1 MKRISLFISTLL
13 LLSNGMLFAQGEMDA
28 YRYSQSD
35 LSGTARSVSMGGAF
49 GALGGDMSVMSTNP
63 AGLAIYRSSEL
74 QTTMSVNSTGTEATS
89 GSTAGW
95 AGNSSKTRFGFDNLS
110 YTGYFPT
117 GQEYGIK
124 GWNFG
129 ISYHKIKDFNRSYAV
144 AGSPK
149 YSMAD
154 YVASRASNAFGENG
168 GIVENDLILTDS
180 YDPYNNRNLG
190 GQWLSILGYES
201 GFFGAKYEFSDVYHS
216 AFGQRTGNT
225 WSPYSPDRTT
235 LRIGESGSISEYNFS
250 IATNISDFMFIG
262 ATLGVTTIDY
272 NMSSTHEESFG
283 STDYLKLGNSLET
296 TGTGYSVNI
305 GAIVRPIDM
314 LRLGVAYNSPK
325 FFRLT
330 DYFDAYGESNIANE
344 TDPLMTG
351 YIPEYSYAEYSMQ
364 TPGRWI
370 FSAAGIIGTT
380 ALVSLDYELTG
391 YNYMSLADRDG
402 NRDMYQNDNDIIKD
416 DFKFASTV
424 KAGVELKVTPR
435 FAIRAGYVWQPSPM
449 KDQLINGDAEVFT
462 AGTVPHYTV
471 TKSTNYISAGLGYR
485 FTPNFYMDIA
495 GVYRVQKEKLYPF
508 SNSYWTYPEYN
519 IEPVYAD
526 PADLSV
532 NTFRAVLSLG
542 YKF

>member
-1 MKRISLFISTLL
+1 MKRIGLYISTLL
-13 LLSNGMLFAQGEMDA
+13 LFSSGMLLAQGEIDA
-28 YRYSQSD
+28 YRYSQTD
-35 LSGTARSVSMGGAF
+35 LSGTARAVSMGGAF
-49 GALGGDMSVMSTNP
+49 GALGGDMSAMSQNP

-74 QTTMSVNSTGTEATS
+74 QTTMSVNSTSSAQSS
-89 GSTAGW
+89 GVNSIWG
-95 AGNSSKTRFGFDNLS
+95 GSSSKTRFGFDNLS

-117 GQEYGIK
+117 GRETGIK

-129 ISYHKIKDFNRSYAV
+129 ISYNKVRDFNRSYV
-144 AGSPK
+144 IAGSPA

-154 YVASRASNAFGENG
+154 YVASRATNAYGDQG
-168 GIVENDLILTDS
+168 GINENDLILTDS
-180 YDPYNNRNLG
+180 YDPYNNRSLNG
-190 GQWLSILGYES
+190 NWLSILGYES

-216 AFGQRTGNT
+216 AFGQWSGNK
-225 WSPYSPDRTT
+225 WNPVSPKRTT
-235 LRIGESGSISEYNFS
+235 LRIGESGSISEYNFAV
-250 IATNISDFMFIG
+250 ATNISDFVFIG
-262 ATLGVTTIDY
+262 ATLGITSINY

-283 STDYLKLGNSLET
+283 GNDYLKLGNTLET

-305 GAIVRPIDM
+305 GAIVRPTDM

-325 FFRLT
+325 FYRLT
-330 DYFDAYGESNIANE
+330 DYFDAYGESNIASE
-344 TDPLMTG
+344 KDPLMTG
-351 YIPEYSYAEYSMQ
+351 YIPEYSYAEYSLQ

-391 YNYMSLADRDG
+391 FNYMSLADNNWDRAV
-402 NRDMYQNDNDIIKD
+402 YKNDNDIIKE

-424 KAGVELKVTPR
+424 RAGAEVKVTPR

-449 KDQLINGDAEVFT
+449 KDQLINGAEVYT
-462 AGTVPHYTV
+462 AGTIPHYTV
-471 TKSTNYISAGLGYR
+471 TKTTNYFTAGLGYR

-495 GVYRVQKEKLYPF
+495 AVYRTQGEKLYPF
-508 SNSYWTYPEYN
+508 SNSNWSYPEYN
-519 IEPVYAD
+519 IEPVHAE